1 MKFYEAK
8 TKKHLQKIATWA
20 AAQQKVNL
28 SMLCWSCRHK
38 TDLKHFKQLLT
49 NPERHLACVEDD
61 AGNIKG
67 VFCFDIRDPSRNKI
81 DAPIMTRP
89 ATIIDKTEWDTG
101 SAMFFI
107 AFLRWLARYG
117 YETYGATK
125 GEFYCIERIMDFCKK
140 AFGDHINIT
149 RVQPPPQPEMG
160 KVYFFTMD
168 LKKFAESSL

>member
-8 TKKHLQKIATWA
+8 TQKHLQKIAAWA
-20 AAQQKVNL
+20 TRQQEVNL

-38 TDLKHFKQLLT
+38 ADLKHFKQLLT
-49 NPERHLACVEDD
+49 NPEGHLACVEDD

-67 VFCFDIRDPSRNKI
+67 VYYFEIRDPSRNKI
-81 DAPIMTRP
+81 DTPIMTRP

-101 SAMFFI
+101 SAMFTI
-107 AFLRWLARYG
+107 AFFRWLARHG

-125 GEFYCIERIMDFCKK
+125 GEFYAIEKIMNISQK
-140 AFGDHINIT
+140 AFADYIT
-149 RVQPPPQPEMG
+149 ITSIQPPPQPEMG